1 MNSGISAEALQSL
14 GFLAETGYFF
24 PIPPFPPNDDPL
36 QWRKMG
42 ESLLA
47 FLTDGKM
54 HPAVSAWATM
64 ATAFAANDPATF
76 NRTLDDY
83 SRWLQRDLPRR
94 VWKAK
99 VESVFNQLQ
108 PFYSAMVIYVLIFVL
123 ACASW
128 LVWPQTLG
136 RYAFALLVV
145 TFLVHSARVDHADVS
160 GRPAAGDESL
170 FLRCFHRLGRGPA
183 RHCP

>member
-1 MNSGISAEALQSL
+1 MPSPVPMNSGISAEALQSL

-42 ESLLA
+42 ESLLV
-47 FLTDGKM
+47 FLTDGKL
-54 HPAVSAWATM
+54 HPAVSSWAAM

-76 NRTLDDY
+76 NKTLDDY
-83 SRWLQRDLPRR
+83 SAQLQRDLPRR

-123 ACASW
+123 AAGSW
-128 LVWPQTLG
+128 LVWPQTLDAMLS
-136 RYAFALLVV
+136 R
-145 TFLVHSARVDHADVS
+145 SWS
-160 GRPAAGDESL
+160 
-170 FLRCFHRLGRGPA
+170 
-183 RHCP
+183 